1 MLNRYFGENTHT
13 YLHLLGLSGL
23 AAGIPL
29 NKVVMSVSMMFILLN
44 LILEGDFNHYIK
56 RLRSNPLFLGIAL
69 FFGLHLV
76 GLLWSENQTYGWHDI
91 RVKLPLLVV
100 AIALAAKPVA
110 QPQHLRF
117 VLGVFVASVLLT
129 SLLNY
134 AYYQHWLGQR
144 DYDDIRGMSLF
155 SSHVRYGIIVSLATG
170 ILVSE
175 LLQRKSTLVL
185 LLVIPILWLCY
196 YTFYSQ
202 VLSGVITLLGVFLVL
217 FIHLFWRRYRW
228 IVLSF
233 LTLIG
238 LVGIA
243 LVVWLQHTSP
253 PKNFDLTQLPTH
265 TREGN
270 PYIHYNKLISPETG
284 KPLYIF
290 LNDEEL
296 DRDWSKYSSV
306 PIDSLDKK
314 GQPIKF
320 TLLRY
325 LASKDYPKDAEGLA
339 RLTPREIKDIEY
351 GIGSYQNRGLVG
363 RLYGIKFQLINNEN
377 PNHHSLLERLEYW
390 KTGLKILQK
399 NLIFGVGTGDV
410 QDAFNQQYEEDHSP
424 LILEKR
430 KRAHNMFLTFAI
442 TFGIIGLILFLL
454 LNGFYIKNA
463 IQNQSIV
470 ALLFITIAL
479 LSFLMEDT
487 LETQTGVTFYAF
499 FFALYMQLPQQKP
512 TTNPHTK

>member
-44 LILEGDFNHYIK
+44 LILEGDFYRYAK
-56 RLRSNPLFLGIAL
+56 RLRSNRLFIGISL
-69 FFGLHLV
+69 FFGLHLLA
-76 GLLWSENQTYGWHDI
+76 LLWSENLAYGWHDI

-100 AIALAAKPVA
+100 AIALAAKPVTH
-110 QPQHLRF
+110 PQHFRLL
-117 VLGVFVASVLLT
+117 LGVFVASVLLT
-129 SLLNY
+129 SFLNY
-134 AYYQHWLGQR
+134 AFYQHWFGQR

-155 SSHVRYGIIVSLATG
+155 TSHVRYGIIVSMAVG
-170 ILVSE
+170 ILLFE
-175 LLQRKSTLVL
+175 LLKRKNTQALFL
-185 LLVIPILWLCY
+185 LIPIFWLCY

-202 VLSGVITLLGVFLVL
+202 VLSGVITLFGVFLVL
-217 FIHLFWRRYRW
+217 FIHLFWRQHRW

-243 LVVWLQHTSP
+243 LVVWIQYTSP
-253 PKNFDLTQLPTH
+253 PKNFDITQLPTH
-265 TREGN
+265 TKEGN
-270 PYIHYNKLISPETG
+270 PYIHYDKLISPETG

-296 DRDWSKYSSV
+296 DRDWPKYSSI

-314 GQPIKF
+314 GQLIKF

-339 RLTPREIKDIEY
+339 RLTPKEIKDIEY
-351 GIGSYQNRGLVG
+351 GIGSYQNRGLLG

-377 PNHHSLLERLEYW
+377 PNHHSLLERLQYW

-399 NLIFGVGTGDV
+399 NPFFGVGTGDV
-410 QDAFNQQYEEDHSP
+410 QDAFDQQYEQDDSP
-424 LILEKR
+424 LIPEKR
-430 KRAHNMFLTFAI
+430 KRAHNMYLTIALTF
-442 TFGIIGLILFLL
+442 GVIGLILFLL
-454 LNGFYIKNA
+454 LNGYYVKNA
-463 IQNQSIV
+463 IQNQSFVAVLFMTIV
-470 ALLFITIAL
+470 L
-479 LSFLMEDT
+479 LSFLIEDT

-499 FFALYMQLPQQKP
+499 FFGLYMQSPPPKQP
-512 TTNPHTK
+512 IHHHT